1 MSRPGMGKR
10 KMGCPVGVV
19 LARSALVFVLVL
31 VFGLGLGAGWPAPA
45 QAREIEDMRGRKVT
59 VPDRIDKVFATSPP
73 GTQLVYA
80 IDPLLIAGLNFPLW
94 DNEKKL
100 TVPHLQTLPV
110 IGGMVGMGRTIN
122 QEVLLK
128 AKPDLIVVWDWS
140 DTGIDAEY
148 EAIFR
153 RMAIPWAY
161 VKANSVWDYPDAL
174 AFMGRLLGREA
185 RGRALQAKAR
195 DMLVQVKTALAGLSK
210 APVPSVYYA
219 EGIDGLSTE
228 GRGSF
233 HTELIEVAGGRNV
246 HLGKVLTGYGM
257 EHVSLEQ
264 VMAYDPDV
272 ILVKE
277 KAFFDVV
284 YKDARW
290 KGLRAVRQHR
300 VFLIP
305 YQPFNWFD
313 RPPSFMRL
321 LGAQWVLSVLH
332 PGRVSFDLRAKTRD
346 FYQTFLG
353 VKLDDRQVTEIL
365 GP

>member
-1 MSRPGMGKR
+1 MSQSRR
-10 KMGCPVGVV
+10 KHGLAGVA
-19 LARSALVFVLVL
+19 LALVFASWCV
-31 VFGLGLGAGWPAPA
+31 PT
-45 QAREIEDMRGRKVT
+45 QAREIQDMRGRKVT
-59 VPDRIDKVFATSPP
+59 VPDHIDKVFATSPP
-73 GTQLVYA
+73 GTHLVYA

-100 TVPHLQTLPV
+100 TVPHLQTLPI
-110 IGGMVGMGRTIN
+110 IGGTVGMGRTIN

-128 AKPDLIVVWDWS
+128 AKPDLIVVWDWN

-153 RMAIPWAY
+153 RMAIPWAT
-161 VKANSVWDYPDAL
+161 VKADTVWDYPEAL

-185 RGRALQAKAR
+185 RGRELEAKAKA
-195 DMLVQVKTALAGLSK
+195 MLRQVKAAVAGLAK
-210 APVPSVYYA
+210 APVPTVYYA
-219 EGIDGLSTE
+219 EGVDGLATE

-246 HLGKVLTGYGM
+246 HLGKLLTGYGM

-277 KAFFDVV
+277 KAFYDTVF
-284 YKDARW
+284 KETRW
-290 KGLRAVRQHR
+290 KALRAVKQRR

-305 YQPFNWFD
+305 HQPFNWFD

-321 LGAQWVLSVLH
+321 LGAQWLLSVLH
-332 PGRVSFDLRAKTRD
+332 PGSLPVDLRVQTQA

-353 VKLDDRQVTEIL
+353 VKLDDRQAAEIL
-365 GP
+365 GR